1 MRVNRRSP
9 LDSPDD
15 AREPRSD
22 GSAIGIT
29 FTSAL
34 QIALVTFGII
44 FFSVGIVLSVSGP
57 SIGALYGGATAD
69 NETMSSPA
77 ETTEQS
83 QPTTSSSETTDE
95 AFNITIGDDDED
107 AENGSDNETDGLNE
121 TEETTDEEFNIT
133 IGDDD
138 TDAEN
143 GSDNETEET
152 NETDGLNETEET
164 NETDGLNETEETNES
179 NETVDINDT
188 TLNATIRLNETSDT
202 LPH

>member
-15 AREPRSD
+15 AREARSD

-69 NETMSSPA
+69 NETMSSSA
-77 ETTEQS
+77 KTTEQS

-95 AFNITIGDDDED
+95 EFNITIGDDDED

-143 GSDNETEET
+143 RSD